1 MLDSA
6 ITGAIKDAVDAGFDE
21 QVAFTGELV
30 RFPSRRGREHTAQDF
45 MATAM
50 REQGLAVDRWQIDV
64 DQISHLPG
72 FSPVYTNYDNAF
84 NMVGSHR
91 CESPA
96 SNPGGHSLILNG
108 HIDVVPEG
116 PVEMWTTPPYEPRI
130 EGGWMYGRG
139 AGDMK
144 AGLAGALYA
153 LKALRNQGLA
163 TGGGCLPAVRGGGG
177 MHRQRR
183 PGLYRAGLSGR
194 GGADPRTLG

>member
-84 NMVGSHR
+84 NVVGSHR

-96 SNPGGHSLILNG
+96 SNPGGHSLVLNG